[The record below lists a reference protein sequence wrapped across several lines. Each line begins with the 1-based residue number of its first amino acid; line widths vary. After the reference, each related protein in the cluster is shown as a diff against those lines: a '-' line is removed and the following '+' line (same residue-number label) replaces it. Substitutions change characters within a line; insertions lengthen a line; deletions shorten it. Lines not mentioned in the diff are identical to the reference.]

1 MKCYNTVNSWKVGC
15 VMKNPPFEIT
25 QKMLTDA
32 AEISELVGRLSTS
45 KLSSSPILRRT
56 NRIRTIQGTLAI
68 EQNTLSVEQVTAVLN
83 GKHVIAPPR
92 DIAEVRNAYAVY
104 ETMEELNPY
113 SVDSLLAAHGAMMHG
128 LIDEAGVFR
137 SGAAGVADSKGN
149 ILHLGTLPRYV
160 PESVERLLGWVRD
173 SDLPMVIK
181 SSVFHY
187 EFELIHPFA
196 DGNGRIG
203 RLWHTRLLTEWNP
216 LFAWLP
222 VESIIHNRQ
231 QEYYDAINKSNDAGE
246 STIFI
251 EFILDAIKTALLE
264 VSGAKEK
271 PLGKNAQNAAFRRQF
286 VLNHFTEHDLLR
298 NADLCEGLGVSP
310 ATANRILRDLYEDGT
325 LERVRDGKF
334 WAYRLKEKQSQ
345 T

>member
-1 MKCYNTVNSWKVGC
+1 MKWYNMVEYRKVGC
-15 VMKNPPFEIT
+15 VMKNPSFEIT
-25 QKMLTDA
+25 QAILTDA
-32 AEISELVGRLSTS
+32 AEISELVGRLSAG

-68 EQNTLSVEQVTAVLN
+68 EQNTLSMEQVTAVLN
-83 GKHVIAPPR
+83 GKHVIAPLR
-92 DIAEVRNAYAVY
+92 DIAEVKNAYTVY
-104 ETMEELNPY
+104 ESLEELDPY

-128 LIDEAGVFR
+128 LIDEAGLFR
-137 SGAAGVADSKGN
+137 SGAVGVADGKGN
-149 ILHLGTLPRYV
+149 NLHMGTLPRYV
-160 PESVERLLGWVRD
+160 PERVERLLHWVKD

-203 RLWHTRLLTEWNP
+203 RLWHMRLLAEWNP

-231 QEYYDAINKSNDAGE
+231 REYYDAINASNNAGE

-251 EFILDAIKTALLE
+251 EFMLAAIKTALSE
-264 VSGAKEK
+264 ASGQKEK
-271 PLGKNAQNAAFRRQF
+271 PLGKNAQNAAYRRQF
-286 VLNHFTEHDLLR
+286 VLDYLGRKPLIR
-298 NADLCEGLGVSP
+298 NADLCEGLGISP
-310 ATANRILRDLYEDGT
+310 ATANRILRDLNEDGT

-334 WAYRLKEKQSQ
+334 WAYRLKEKA
-345 T
+345 

>member
-1 MKCYNTVNSWKVGC
+1 MKT
-15 VMKNPPFEIT
+15 PPFDIT
-25 QKMLTDA
+25 QAILTDVA
-32 AEISELVGRLSTS
+32 DISELVGRLSAG

-92 DIAEVRNAYAVY
+92 DIAEVKNAYTVY
-104 ETMEELNPY
+104 ETMEELDPY

-137 SGAAGVADSKGN
+137 SGAVGVADSKGS
-149 ILHLGTLPRYV
+149 ILHVGTLPRYV
-160 PESVERLLGWVRD
+160 PESVGQLLKWMRD
-173 SDLPMVIK
+173 SKLPMLIK
-181 SSVFHY
+181 SCVFHY

-203 RLWHTRLLTEWNP
+203 RLWHTRLLAEWDP

-222 VESIIHNRQ
+222 VESIIHDRQ
-231 QEYYDAINKSNDAGE
+231 QAYYNAINASNAAGKS
-246 STIFI
+246 TVFI
-251 EFILDAIKTALLE
+251 EFMLSAVRSALTE
-264 VSGAKEK
+264 ASGIKEK

-286 VLNHFTEHDLLR
+286 VLDHLAKYPLIR
-298 NADLCEGLGVSP
+298 NADLCREIGVSS
-310 ATANRILRDLYEDGT
+310 ATANRILRGLSADGT
-325 LERVRDGKF
+325 IERVRDGKF
-334 WAYRLKEKQSQ
+334 WAYRLAEKW
-345 T
+345 